1 MLSSCIRLSLVW
13 CCLVL
18 LAPVLARAEQPGPI
32 LVLGDS
38 LSAAHNL
45 PSEAGWVALL
55 DDRLGEHLQPAPEVI
70 NASISGETSAGGLAR
85 LPDLLQAHKPALVA
99 IELGGNDGLR
109 GLPPA
114 HLRDNL
120 HAMIAL
126 SREAGAKVLLIG
138 IDIPPNYG
146 RAYRE
151 RFAAVYRDLAE
162 QWQVPLLPFLLEG
175 VALTPGLMQPDGI
188 HPTAEAQPRLL
199 DNVWTVLEPMLA
211 Q

>member
-1 MLSSCIRLSLVW
+1 
-13 CCLVL
+13 
-18 LAPVLARAEQPGPI
+18 
-32 LVLGDS
+32 
-38 LSAAHNL
+38 
-45 PSEAGWVALL
+45 GWVALL
-55 DDRLGEHLQPAPEVI
+55 DDRLGEQLQPAPEVI

-85 LPDLLQAHKPALVA
+85 LPDLLKTHKPTLVA

-120 HAMIAL
+120 DAMIAL

-151 RFAAVYRDLAE
+151 RFTAVYRDLAE

-175 VALTPGLMQPDGI
+175 VALTPGLMQADGI
-188 HPTAEAQPRLL
+188 HPTADAQPRLL
-199 DNVWTVLEPMLA
+199 DNVWEVLQPMLA
-211 Q
+211 R